1 MRMMRERPLHAGQD
15 AGERPQL
22 PPIPPGGAPDV
33 GRIGDHRHLERTERR
48 GGFVGDHH
56 QVHHLRPQALDDM
69 GDHRPAGQPP
79 ERLQQSRPHA
89 LALAARQHD
98 THKGAGPHGTGDR
111 GKIPQ
116 RFVRHGGTMRA
127 ASRQAREE
135 RTMALNIAKV
145 ANWLH
150 QVDKAR
156 AVVGWWP
163 AQFATDDERLAYK
176 VQDAFLKKQVVKQG
190 PLVGYKIALTSPQIL
205 AQTGLKGPAYGP
217 IRKKR
222 VFEHKAT
229 VRADRWTRL
238 GVELEI
244 ILTVNA
250 DVPKPKGKPYDK
262 DSIAQYVG
270 AARAGFELIEDRG
283 ADYSRLAV
291 NPLIMDAGWNGGS
304 LLARPNKAW
313 SKLDLGNLEGSI
325 SFDGKV
331 VREGH
336 SGDVLGHCYNAL
348 AWLANKLG
356 GHGKTLKKGMIVSSG
371 SMVACQFVP
380 PGSTA
385 TGRIEGLGEVTLKYE
400 LPR

>member
-1 MRMMRERPLHAGQD
+1 
-15 AGERPQL
+15 
-22 PPIPPGGAPDV
+22 
-33 GRIGDHRHLERTERR
+33 
-48 GGFVGDHH
+48 
-56 QVHHLRPQALDDM
+56 
-69 GDHRPAGQPP
+69 
-79 ERLQQSRPHA
+79 
-89 LALAARQHD
+89 
-98 THKGAGPHGTGDR
+98 
-111 GKIPQ
+111 
-116 RFVRHGGTMRA
+116 
-127 ASRQAREE
+127 
-135 RTMALNIAKV
+135 MAFSIAKV

-244 ILTVNA
+244 ILIVNA
-250 DVPKPKGKPYDK
+250 DVPKPKAKPYDK

-270 AARAGFELIEDRG
+270 EARAGFELIEDRG

-304 LLARPNKAW
+304 LLAKPNKDWAQARPRQPRTARSPSTARSCARAIPATCW
-313 SKLDLGNLEGSI
+313 ATATIRWPGSPT
-325 SFDGKV
+325 SWATTA
-331 VREGH
+331 RR
-336 SGDVLGHCYNAL
+336 
-348 AWLANKLG
+348 
-356 GHGKTLKKGMIVSSG
+356 LKKGMIVSTRQHGRLPVRAARQHRHRQDRGPGRSDAEVRAAEVGARRTSRRAGAAATTGGAPRRGPTTQRVVVVGEELRDRRIERIEAAGIGAEGRQDETPARRSG
-371 SMVACQFVP
+371 SSAAASRGP
-380 PGSTA
+380 AP
-385 TGRIEGLGEVTLKYE
+385 
-400 LPR
+400 